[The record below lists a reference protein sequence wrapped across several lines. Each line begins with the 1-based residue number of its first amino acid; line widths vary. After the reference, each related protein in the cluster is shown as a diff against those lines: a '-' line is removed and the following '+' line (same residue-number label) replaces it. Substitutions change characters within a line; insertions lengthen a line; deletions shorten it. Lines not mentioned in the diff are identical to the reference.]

1 MDSASGS
8 YGMVLAAWWLTSSS
22 SNGWLHGRPTEAS
35 PGSMGP
41 RPCRARGRAVS
52 RAHGRSRQT
61 SQSRCHGAVAPK
73 ADGEFPLTEC
83 QCGEPSSAFEATACS
98 VLLMPCGN
106 DDPRDK
112 AGDESEAALK
122 ECKERAGRI
131 VRRYSLSS
139 AS

>member
-1 MDSASGS
+1 
-8 YGMVLAAWWLTSSS
+8 MVIAAWWLTPPA
-22 SNGWLHGRPTEAS
+22 RPTDGCTGGPGGSSWFDGAEAVPS
-35 PGSMGP
+35 P
-41 RPCRARGRAVS
+41 
-52 RAHGRSRQT
+52 RSCCIAGAWAQT
-61 SQSRCHGAVAPK
+61 SQGRCHGAVAPK

-98 VLLMPCGN
+98 VLLMPCGS

-112 AGDESEAALK
+112 AGGESKAALK